1 MKNVKFFLMSWLCI
15 HVCLFF
21 PLQSQAEEQI
31 EPDQKIN
38 EVNVQEEN
46 KESQEPPEQVE
57 TKQDEEKQKEE
68 KQKEEK
74 QKEAEQQEV
83 ANKQL
88 SERKIE
94 TEQGIITINKPE
106 LKVGEEVRI
115 AVEPNGKNI
124 QSMKGILQL
133 QKTGEQYAQERMLSF
148 EYDEETKSWVA
159 NYKAGDFDLQGD
171 WNLQLVQSYKENE
184 KEELVKNEVKVPL
197 IRIKNETPTIDKELP
212 KLQKV
217 TIDEVKENL
226 VERKQGDSI
235 HLRVK
240 ASDIESVVKEVRVTL
255 KGKENKELSFLLD
268 YNKHDMDWQK
278 VFEITEA
285 LPAGPYELLVE
296 IIDAAGNKL
305 VEESEYTI
313 SVLVPKNEDDKK
325 IEEKE
330 KEEKLD
336 NKLENELEDKKEN
349 ELEDKKENEKQEDS
363 KVKNPLPEE
372 NLPVVQIPKQDEI
385 VNKFI
390 KEPLKEKEEF
400 TYVIK
405 EPFEDNKE
413 VHKGKDQKE
422 KNNKQVA
429 SKKKEQK
436 EEPKD
441 KKEEKGEQ
449 GVQASDV
456 FTIMSGLFVLFLVLK
471 SNKEWG

>member
-31 EPDQKIN
+31 ESDQKIN
-38 EVNVQEEN
+38 EVNVQEDN
-46 KESQEPPEQVE
+46 KESQESSEQVE
-57 TKQDEEKQKEE
+57 TKQDEE

-94 TEQGIITINKPE
+94 TELGIITVNKPE

-133 QKTGEQYAQERMLSF
+133 QKNGEQYAQERMLSF

-184 KEELVKNEVKVPL
+184 KEELIKNEVKVPL

-235 HLRVK
+235 HIQVK

-313 SVLVPKNEDDKK
+313 SVLAPKNEDDKK

-330 KEEKLD
+330 EKLD
-336 NKLENELEDKKEN
+336 NKLEN

-413 VHKGKDQKE
+413 VHKAKDQKE

>member
-38 EVNVQEEN
+38 EVNVQEE
-46 KESQEPPEQVE
+46 KSEQVE
-57 TKQDEEKQKEE
+57 TKQDEEKQKEVE
-68 KQKEEK
+68 QKEVK
-74 QKEAEQQEV
+74 QQEVEQQEV
-83 ANKQL
+83 VNKQL
-88 SERKIE
+88 GERKIE
-94 TEQGIITINKPE
+94 TEQGIVTVNKPE

-133 QKTGEQYAQERMLSF
+133 QKNGEQYAQERMLSF
-148 EYDEETKSWVA
+148 EYDEETKRWVA

-184 KEELVKNEVKVPL
+184 KEELIKNEVKVPL

-235 HLRVK
+235 HIRVK

-313 SVLVPKNEDDKK
+313 SVLAPKNEDDKK

-330 KEEKLD
+330 EKLD
-336 NKLENELEDKKEN
+336 NKLEN

-413 VHKGKDQKE
+413 VHKAKDRKE

>member
-1 MKNVKFFLMSWLCI
+1 
-15 HVCLFF
+15 VCLFF

-31 EPDQKIN
+31 ESDQKIN

-46 KESQEPPEQVE
+46 KESQESSEQVE
-57 TKQDEEKQKEE
+57 TKQD
-68 KQKEEK
+68 EEK

-88 SERKIE
+88 NERKIE
-94 TEQGIITINKPE
+94 TEQGIITVNKPE

-133 QKTGEQYAQERMLSF
+133 QKNGEQYAQERILSF

-159 NYKAGDFDLQGD
+159 NYKAGNFDLQGD

-184 KEELVKNEVKVPL
+184 KEEIVKNEVKVPL

-235 HLRVK
+235 HIRVK

-313 SVLVPKNEDDKK
+313 SVLAPKNEDDKK

-330 KEEKLD
+330 KEDKLD

-349 ELEDKKENEKQEDS
+349 EKQEDL
-363 KVKNPLPEE
+363 KIKNPLPEE
-372 NLPVVQIPKQDEI
+372 KLPVVQIPKQDEK

-413 VHKGKDQKE
+413 IHKAKDQKE
-422 KNNKQVA
+422 KNNKQVV

-436 EEPKD
+436 EETKD
-441 KKEEKGEQ
+441 KEEEKGEQ

>member
-31 EPDQKIN
+31 ESDQKIN

-46 KESQEPPEQVE
+46 KESQESSEQVE

-68 KQKEEK
+68 KQKK
-74 QKEAEQQEV
+74 AEQQEV

-94 TEQGIITINKPE
+94 TEQGIITVNKLE

-133 QKTGEQYAQERMLSF
+133 QKNGEQYAQERMLSF

-184 KEELVKNEVKVPL
+184 KEELIKNEVKVPL

-235 HLRVK
+235 HIRVK

-313 SVLVPKNEDDKK
+313 SVLAPKNEDDKK

-330 KEEKLD
+330 EKLD
-336 NKLENELEDKKEN
+336 NKLEN

-413 VHKGKDQKE
+413 VHKAKDRKE

>member
-1 MKNVKFFLMSWLCI
+1 MKNVKFFLMSWLSI

-31 EPDQKIN
+31 ESDQKIN
-38 EVNVQEEN
+38 
-46 KESQEPPEQVE
+46 
-57 TKQDEEKQKEE
+57 
-68 KQKEEK
+68 EEK

-83 ANKQL
+83 VNKQL

-94 TEQGIITINKPE
+94 TEQGIITVNKPE

-133 QKTGEQYAQERMLSF
+133 QKNGEQYAQERMLSF

-184 KEELVKNEVKVPL
+184 KEELIKNEVKVPL

-235 HLRVK
+235 HIRVK

-296 IIDAAGNKL
+296 IIDAASNKL

-330 KEEKLD
+330 DKLD
-336 NKLENELEDKKEN
+336 NKLENELEEKKEN
-349 ELEDKKENEKQEDS
+349 KKQEDS
-363 KVKNPLPEE
+363 KVKNPVPEE
-372 NLPVVQIPKQDEI
+372 NLPVVQIPKRDEK

-390 KEPLKEKEEF
+390 KEPLEEKEEF

-413 VHKGKDQKE
+413 VHKAKDQKE

>member
-31 EPDQKIN
+31 ESDQKIN

-46 KESQEPPEQVE
+46 KESQESSEQVE
-57 TKQDEEKQKEE
+57 TKQDEEKQKE
-68 KQKEEK
+68 
-74 QKEAEQQEV
+74 AEQQEV
-83 ANKQL
+83 VNKQL
-88 SERKIE
+88 NERKIE
-94 TEQGIITINKPE
+94 TEQGIITVNKPE
-106 LKVGEEVRI
+106 LRVGEEVRI

-124 QSMKGILQL
+124 ESMKGILQL
-133 QKTGEQYAQERMLSF
+133 QKNGEQYAQERILSF

-159 NYKAGDFDLQGD
+159 NYKAEDFDLQGD

-184 KEELVKNEVKVPL
+184 KEEIVKNEVKVPL

-235 HLRVK
+235 HIRVK

-268 YNKHDMDWQK
+268 YNKHDMDWEK

-285 LPAGPYELLVE
+285 LPTGPYELLVE

-313 SVLVPKNEDDKK
+313 SVLAPKNEDDKK

-349 ELEDKKENEKQEDS
+349 EKQEDL
-363 KVKNPLPEE
+363 KIKNPLLEE
-372 NLPVVQIPKQDEI
+372 KLPVVQIPKQDEK

-413 VHKGKDQKE
+413 VHKAKDQKE
-422 KNNKQVA
+422 KSNKQVV

-436 EEPKD
+436 EETKD
-441 KKEEKGEQ
+441 KEEEKGEQ